1 MVPVGGDV
9 EPILKPETNVVLS
22 TQPVELSTPQPKTPA
37 AVFWLYV
44 PESVILSMPVILPEA
59 VPLHEV
65 TSVEPDTPAHDVV
78 AAVDDSS
85 SDLLQAPI
93 TAIIPTINANQSTIF
108 S

>member
-1 MVPVGGDV
+1 
-9 EPILKPETNVVLS
+9 
-22 TQPVELSTPQPKTPA
+22 
-37 AVFWLYV
+37 
-44 PESVILSMPVILPEA
+44 MPVILPEA

-93 TAIIPTINANQSTIF
+93 TAIIPTINANQNTIF
-108 S
+108 FMIFSSFLSYYSIIHSLYN